1 MNVVSSNNNL
11 NVLGCFFFSI
21 HFYQKHVDIKYSL
34 LYLLDP
40 EAGMLDHVP
49 DDGHDLSGELPLLQ
63 PEGGAGRVGVL
74 QPVRQEHV
82 VGRHL
87 RE

>member
-1 MNVVSSNNNL
+1 
-11 NVLGCFFFSI
+11 
-21 HFYQKHVDIKYSL
+21 
-34 LYLLDP
+34 
-40 EAGMLDHVP
+40 MLDHVP

-87 RE
+87 REQGQPEARDDRDGESSSILYNSVDNIG